1 MSMLSGGGHDP
12 PEHVQFKTMVL
23 MLRRFVMEIAVDT
36 LRLNSNID
44 TKKRQKGHV
53 KGALI
58 QESAT
63 DGACVALW
71 LTVPQWTLRLALPPP
86 GLTGAV

>member
-36 LRLNSNID
+36 LRLNSNTD
-44 TKKRQKGHV
+44 TKNGRRDMLKGH
-53 KGALI
+53 
-58 QESAT
+58 
-63 DGACVALW
+63 
-71 LTVPQWTLRLALPPP
+71 
-86 GLTGAV
+86 